1 MGRKEERRLKK
12 LHGEKLRKN
21 RIPSD
26 LNIGPLKLGNEIAIP
41 VNVDNA
47 QKPVSDLPGSV
58 TPEEFMGLTHHLSDK
73 ELNRIIYNN
82 AKMAVQEGLM
92 PEKPEDDFGTVMWFA
107 WNFITDEMRMVFPS
121 IAREY
126 LDHFQTEYKSSGKEY
141 KEVLETAAGLKFQ
154 NIPYPRMQEKTWDD
168 AYYFR
173 VLLMMLYSARGGS
186 VYSKNFLLS
195 LYKVYYKYEYN
206 KIKRLD
212 ILTYLDI
219 LESHDEYCR
228 RQGYPSGHTTD
239 GSISF
244 KEMTIEKR
252 RHEPGWTNVYEK
264 RPLSPVPGKNAKETP
279 NADVLN
285 KAMSEIRDMNEAPD
299 EPPIQPTA
307 SRLFI
312 MAELMGIEIDETCN
326 EQAIHMNV
334 IADSMNK
341 LIFLNSPEYRKLRD
355 EMAERCKGI
364 LHANYP
370 EMFNPYEY
378 QSNEKYIALQ
388 VAEEIMS
395 DVFKK
400 FDTNYRMPYDS
411 KKFSL
416 PDLMADLTIT
426 LQKDFPDVT
435 LTFDEVMILSMVQY
449 LSECLCEVMAVR
461 DTELDE
467 VLRFSR
473 RWDKG
478 EWRKEQTSDEE
489 NSERVLR
496 SIESLRAKE
505 TETVRHIE
513 TEAPTS
519 ETELKDEIERLRE
532 QLAEKEAALAEAEQ
546 KGLRQRVLYEK
557 ARDERD
563 SLIESVDDAAIE
575 HAELIALREFVYNT
589 NIHNEEADLDEE
601 SRTEVLEKI
610 RNKKVTILGGTEKWI
625 KRMKRM
631 LPEWNFIGADDNS
644 IGSLGALERADYIY
658 VYTDALKHAQY
669 YRAMN
674 VVKNKEKV
682 LYYLG
687 TSNIDECLRQFETE
701 LNR

>member
-12 LHGEKLRKN
+12 LHGEKLGKSKAS
-21 RIPSD
+21 PE
-26 LNIGPLKLGNEIAIP
+26 LNIGPMRLGDEIAIP

-47 QKPVSDLPGSV
+47 KGPVSDLPSSL
-58 TPEEFMGLTHHLSDK
+58 TPEEFMGMTHHLSDK

-82 AKMAVQEGLM
+82 AKMAIKEGLM
-92 PEKPEDDFGTVMWFA
+92 PDRPEDDFGTVMWFV
-107 WNFITDEMRMVFPS
+107 WNFITDEMREIFPA

-126 LDHFQTEYKSSGKEY
+126 LEHYKSDPSVADRKINFE
-141 KEVLETAAGLKFQ
+141 

-206 KIKRLD
+206 KLKRLD

-228 RQGYPSGHTTD
+228 RQGYPSGHTMD
-239 GSISF
+239 GSVSF
-244 KEMTIEKR
+244 KEMAIEKR
-252 RHEPGWTNVYEK
+252 KHEPGWTNAYGS
-264 RPLSPVPGKNAKETP
+264 RTLSPVPGKKMKEAP
-279 NADVLN
+279 NADILN
-285 KAMSEIRDMNEAPD
+285 KAAAEIRDMSEAPD

-312 MAELMGIEIDETCN
+312 MAELMGIEIEETCN
-326 EQAIHMNV
+326 EQALHMNV

-341 LIFLNSPEYRKLRD
+341 VIFLNSPAYRKFRD

-364 LHANYP
+364 LHVNYP
-370 EMFNPYEY
+370 EMFDPYEY
-378 QSNEKYIALQ
+378 QTDKKYVALQ
-388 VAEEIMS
+388 VAETIMS
-395 DVFKK
+395 DVFRK
-400 FDTNYRMPYDS
+400 FDANYRMPYDS

-435 LTFDEVMILSMVQY
+435 MTFDEVMILSMVQY

-467 VLRFSR
+467 VLRISR
-473 RWDKG
+473 RRGEG
-478 EWRKEQTSDEE
+478 EWRKEEAADEIKTE
-489 NSERVLR
+489 KVLR
-496 SIESLRAKE
+496 SVESLREKE
-505 TETVRHIE
+505 AEVSKPAVE
-513 TEAPTS
+513 EAPLDK
-519 ETELKDEIERLRE
+519 EGLRAEVERLKE
-532 QLAEKEAALAEAEQ
+532 MLAEKDAALAESEQ
-546 KGLRQRVLYEK
+546 KVIRQRVLYEK

-563 SLIESVDDAAIE
+563 ELVEKADESAVE
-575 HAELIALREFVYNT
+575 HAELIALREFVYNHT
-589 NIHNEEADLDEE
+589 SHDENIDLDEE
-601 SRTEVLEKI
+601 SRTEIIGKI
-610 RNKKVTILGGTEKWI
+610 REKKVTILGGTEKWI

-631 LPEWNFIGADDNS
+631 LPGWNYIGVDDNS
-644 IGSLGALERADYIY
+644 IGAVGALERADYIY

-674 VVKNKEKV
+674 IVKSKGKV

-687 TSNIDECLRQFETE
+687 TSNIDECLRQFGTE